1 MTYLESQHIQ
11 KLYLF
16 LVEVQQPDP
25 NLTGGHVLSKK
36 ALITAVAYGHKFGHH
51 LPTGHLGLCDWALPA
66 CDFSLGLFFLLFC
79 FLISGQVWTETKRF
93 WQWTD
98 NINRQME
105 NRLSVTVLIPYLHHQ
120 EVHFLA
126 SDLCIRF
133 CADEGVPAHRWSE
146 LYRNMLSSHQNQDFF
161 HRRCTCETCKK
172 GNNIDFFF
180 LQTYLS
186 RWGEWILHPC

>member
-66 CDFSLGLFFLLFC
+66 CDFSLGLFLLLFC

-93 WQWTD
+93 WQ
-98 NINRQME
+98 
-105 NRLSVTVLIPYLHHQ
+105 
-120 EVHFLA
+120 
-126 SDLCIRF
+126 
-133 CADEGVPAHRWSE
+133 
-146 LYRNMLSSHQNQDFF
+146 
-161 HRRCTCETCKK
+161 
-172 GNNIDFFF
+172 
-180 LQTYLS
+180 
-186 RWGEWILHPC
+186 